1 MTLNQKQTT
10 PNVKIAV
17 GLLACMFTV
26 ATSPAYGQT
35 PASAKPMTRL
45 ERADLREA
53 APLTTFHLK
62 YALLPN
68 DGNEIL
74 TGLRL
79 MLDPAV
85 KLYFVPSENAI
96 VLKGLPE
103 EVATAMKLI
112 GELDVP
118 RKEYRLIYTLTETDN
133 GKRMPPQHITLQASA
148 GQRVVLKQGN
158 KIPVITGKFNE
169 STQAAETQMTYL
181 DVGLNFDATL
191 SSTVNGAEIKSRIE
205 RSSVIEDKPSASG
218 VQDPSIR
225 QTLLDN
231 VTYLPLGKQVTLGS
245 LDLPDGTHR
254 MEVEVKLEMAP

>member
-1 MTLNQKQTT
+1 MTLNQKRT
-10 PNVKIAV
+10 PAYVRIV
-17 GLLACMFTV
+17 GGLLACVFTA
-26 ATSPAYGQT
+26 ATSTAHGQA
-35 PASAKPMTRL
+35 PGPAKPITRA

-53 APLTTFHLK
+53 APPVTFYLK
-62 YALLPN
+62 NKLQPN

-79 MLDPAV
+79 MLDPGV
-85 KLYFVPSENAI
+85 KIYLAPNENAI

-103 EVATAMKLI
+103 EVAMATKLI
-112 GELDVP
+112 RELDLP

-133 GKRMPPQHITLQASA
+133 GKRMPPQHITLQATA
-148 GQRVVLKQGN
+148 GQRVVLKQGS
-158 KIPVITGKFNE
+158 KIPVITGKFNQ

-191 SSTVNGAEIKSRIE
+191 NPTANGAEIKSRIE
-205 RSSVIEDKPSASG
+205 RSSVLEDKPSPGG
-218 VQDPSIR
+218 VQDPSLR

-245 LDLPDGTHR
+245 LDLPDSTHHL
-254 MEVEVKLEMAP
+254 EFEVKLEMAP